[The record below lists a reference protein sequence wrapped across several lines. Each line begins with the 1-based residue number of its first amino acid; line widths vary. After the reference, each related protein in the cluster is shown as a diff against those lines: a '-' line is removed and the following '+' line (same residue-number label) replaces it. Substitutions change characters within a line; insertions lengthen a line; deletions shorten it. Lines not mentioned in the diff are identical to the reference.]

1 MFRFLY
7 IIHDVYLN
15 KFWAKPLFSVNSLSQ
30 IMLPGCGVGAA
41 LTQHPVLTEVSTL
54 GAGE

>member
-41 LTQHPVLTEVSTL
+41 LMQHPVLTKVSTL